1 MEGVDRHQAAIRIQT
16 AVRGHFLR
24 AHRAAAIICF
34 GRRGW
39 LLFLASTNPVW
50 GIEAQPAH
58 EHPQLQSDDFDY
70 DWT

>member
-1 MEGVDRHQAAIRIQT
+1 MQGVDKHQAAILIQ
-16 AVRGHFLR
+16 AAIRGYYLR

-34 GRRGW
+34 GRSGW

-58 EHPQLQSDDFDY
+58 EHPDQQSNDFDY